1 MTDFPIEVKINS
13 YLLKRLKCCKI
24 NITDLSILFFVF
36 TLFLDCQKSKLFLME
51 KQKLKVYFGKN
62 NSHEIQK
69 LLFCSRQAIK
79 QTTRQTEMHTT
90 ERIYKQTMK
99 FQQNLKEI

>member
-1 MTDFPIEVKINS
+1 
-13 YLLKRLKCCKI
+13 
-24 NITDLSILFFVF
+24 
-36 TLFLDCQKSKLFLME
+36 ME

-62 NSHEIQK
+62 NSHEIQSLQK

-79 QTTRQTEMHTT
+79 QTNRQTEMHTT

>member
-1 MTDFPIEVKINS
+1 
-13 YLLKRLKCCKI
+13 
-24 NITDLSILFFVF
+24 
-36 TLFLDCQKSKLFLME
+36 ME

-79 QTTRQTEMHTT
+79 QTNRQTKMHTT
-90 ERIYKQTMK
+90 ERTYVQTDNEVSTKSQRNITLYFDAAVIRCKVFVPSTQYFDLITFGAYFVSIFK
-99 FQQNLKEI
+99 FI